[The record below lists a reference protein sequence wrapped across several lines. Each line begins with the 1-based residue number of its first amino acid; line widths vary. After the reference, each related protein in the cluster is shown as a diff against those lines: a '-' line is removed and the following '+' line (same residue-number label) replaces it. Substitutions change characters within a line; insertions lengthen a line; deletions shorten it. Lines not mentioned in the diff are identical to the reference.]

1 MKIKKIKNKREEGF
15 VLIVSLLVLAVSVAI
30 GGGTVYNATKQVV
43 QSKNWERSQQALY
56 AAEAGVESAK
66 KWLQT
71 QYDDDRI
78 PTASGQKENISC
90 YENFSDRQ
98 PDIVIANGAS
108 QPMGKIDGKYIKDFI
123 PDDGTTNNKYKRE
136 SLENYLYRYY
146 ISEANIVSGQ
156 TGLSSGSD
164 LSATSNYQTGGV
176 NSSATL
182 SKFLTAICGEAPNNQ
197 RVFLEVVFRAVSK

>member
-98 PDIVIANGAS
+98 PDIVKANGAS
-108 QPMGKIDGKYIKDFI
+108 QEMGKVDRKYIKDFI
-123 PDDGTTNNKYKRE
+123 DPNDTEKIK
-136 SLENYLYRYY
+136 SLEDYLYRYY

>member
-1 MKIKKIKNKREEGF
+1 MKIKKNNKHEEGF
-15 VLIVSLLVLAVSVAI
+15 VLIVSLLVLAVSVAV

-56 AAEAGVESAK
+56 AAEAGAEAAK
-66 KWLQT
+66 KWLQAK
-71 QYDDDRI
+71 YNAGNI
-78 PTASGQKENISC
+78 PKTSSTPTNITC
-90 YENFSDRQ
+90 YENFSNKNSNL
-98 PDIVIANGAS
+98 VEAS
-108 QPMGKIDGKYIKDFI
+108 ELGQEKGKNIKDFI
-123 PDDGTTNNKYKRE
+123 PDDGTTINKDKRK

-176 NSSATL
+176 NTSATL

>member
-1 MKIKKIKNKREEGF
+1 MKIKKNNKHEEGF

-56 AAEAGVESAK
+56 AAEAGAEAAK
-66 KWLQT
+66 KWLQDK
-71 QYDDDRI
+71 YDAGNI
-78 PTASGQKENISC
+78 PKTSNTPVNITC
-90 YENFSDRQ
+90 YKNFSNKNANLVD
-98 PDIVIANGAS
+98 ANGL
-108 QPMGKIDGKYIKDFI
+108 GEEKEKNIKDFI
-123 PDDGTTNNKYKRE
+123 LDDGTTINKDKRK

-156 TGLSSGSD
+156 TGLSSGTD

-176 NSSATL
+176 NASVTL

-197 RVFLEVVFRAVSK
+197 RVFLEVVFRAVTKL

>member
-1 MKIKKIKNKREEGF
+1 MKNKKKIKNKHEEGF
-15 VLIVSLLVLAVSVAI
+15 VLVVSLLILAVSVAI

-66 KWLQT
+66 KWLQN
-71 QYDDDRI
+71 QYDDNHI

-98 PDIVIANGAS
+98 PDIVIANGAL
-108 QPMGKIDGKYIKDFI
+108 GKVDRQYIKDFI